1 MHQLSYLGGPTNRRL
16 DVLIIFHGA
25 NLGARFN
32 PNLGSRAI
40 GGVLGWPMA
49 GRGTQLGAG
58 DEVETMKMEN
68 DGNKM

>member
-1 MHQLSYLGGPTNRRL
+1 M
-16 DVLIIFHGA
+16 IIFYGA

-40 GGVLGWPMA
+40 GGVLGWPVAM